1 MPEELV
7 LFEDFVFDRSA
18 YELRRSGTVVSLQRR
33 PFELLSLL
41 IERRG
46 KLVTREEILE
56 RVWGKGVFV
65 DTENAINTA
74 VLKLRRA
81 LGDNPEAP
89 RFVLTVPSKGYRFIA
104 DVGRAAQ
111 EESERAESR
120 LELVDHSD
128 EMPVSPV
135 VGREEELAR
144 LRGYFARASE
154 GIRQIVFVTGEAGI
168 GKTTIVRA
176 LLADLVSDRKVRIGQ
191 GQCIEQYGS
200 GEPYMPLLE
209 ALVRLSQE
217 TGGEDVREIL
227 SRVAPTWLA
236 QMPALLTDTE
246 RERLQNVTQGTTQQR
261 MLREMAEALEE
272 LTAEVPM
279 VLAFED
285 LHWSDFS
292 TLELIAAVAR
302 RSATARLLIIA
313 TYRPVE
319 VLANE
324 HPLRG
329 VKEELQL
336 HRQCWELKLGL
347 LNENDV
353 AAYLSKRFA
362 GQESYAQIATTIHQR
377 TEGNPLFMVNVVD
390 YLVETGG
397 LINSR
402 KIEAPPTIQELIE
415 RNLERLDTDE
425 QQILEAASVAGVVFS
440 AAAVAAALKRPV
452 IDIET
457 CCARLGR
464 REQFINA
471 NGATNWPDGT
481 VAASFRFLHGLYEQ
495 VIYNRI
501 PAGWRADLHRRI
513 AERAERAFGDGA
525 CEIAA
530 ELAHHYTQA
539 GLKEQALLYWQQA
552 GVRASERS
560 ANAEAIS
567 HFTTAL
573 QMLTGLPDT
582 TERAARELK
591 LHMLLGPALIAA
603 KGNGSLEV
611 ERAYLVACELCERL
625 NESHQLFPV
634 LFNLRSFY
642 LVRGEIMRAH
652 ELSKQLLNLA
662 QTENDT
668 DHLIEAHL
676 ALGNSSALLGIL
688 VPGRIQFEQALQL
701 YDPKQHRSHI
711 SLYGLD
717 PAVFC
722 LARISWLLW
731 HLGFPDQA
739 LQRIE
744 ETINLAKEVRHPQSL
759 AVALLHASDIQYFR
773 HEWRSA
779 QLSAEEVAKL
789 CAEHGFAGLLGQA
802 DTHAGQAVARRGYPE
817 EGMAQVQKGLNAMQ
831 AAGGVLFQ
839 AYFLGS
845 LARACGAAGR
855 SGDGLKAVAEAHTII
870 SKTGERLYESELW
883 RLKGELL
890 VQVNRLDLGDEAE
903 ECFLKAIEISR
914 QQEAK
919 AWELRS
925 TTSLAR
931 LLRDT
936 GRANEA
942 RKTLTEIYNWFT
954 EGFDTGDLKD
964 AKALL
969 DELSA

>member
-1 MPEELV
+1 
-7 LFEDFVFDRSA
+7 
-18 YELRRSGTVVSLQRR
+18 
-33 PFELLSLL
+33 
-41 IERRG
+41 
-46 KLVTREEILE
+46 
-56 RVWGKGVFV
+56 
-65 DTENAINTA
+65 
-74 VLKLRRA
+74 
-81 LGDNPEAP
+81 
-89 RFVLTVPSKGYRFIA
+89 VPSKGYRFIA
-104 DVGRAAQ
+104 DVERAAQ
-111 EESERAESR
+111 EESEVAESR
-120 LELVDHSD
+120 PVLVNHPDEL
-128 EMPVSPV
+128 PVPLV

-144 LRGYFARASE
+144 LRGHFARASE
-154 GIRQIVFVTGEAGI
+154 GKRQIVFVTGEAGI

-176 LLADLVSDRKVRIGQ
+176 FLADLVSDSKVRIGH

-200 GEPYMPLLE
+200 GEPYMPVLE
-209 ALVRLSQE
+209 ALVRLCQE
-217 TGGEDVREIL
+217 TGGDGVREIL

-236 QMPALLTDTE
+236 QMPALLTDAE
-246 RERLQNVTQGTTQQR
+246 RERLQNVTQGMTRQR

-302 RSATARLLIIA
+302 RSASARLLIIA

-336 HRQCWELKLGL
+336 HRQCWELKLAL

-353 AAYLSKRFA
+353 AAYLLKRFA
-362 GQESYAQIATTIHQR
+362 GQESYAQVATTIHQR
-377 TEGNPLFMVNVVD
+377 TEGNPLFMVKVVD

-452 IDIET
+452 IEIET
-457 CCARLGR
+457 CCSRLAR

-471 NGATNWPDGT
+471 NGSVNWPDGT

-501 PAGWRADLHRRI
+501 PAGWRVDLHRRI
-513 AERAERAFGDGA
+513 AERAERAFGDGVS
-525 CEIAA
+525 EIAA

-552 GVRASERS
+552 GVRAAERS
-560 ANAEAIS
+560 ANVEAIS

-573 QMLTGLPDT
+573 QMLTDFPDS

-611 ERAYLVACELCERL
+611 ERAYLVARELCQRL

-634 LFNLRSFY
+634 LFGLRSFY

-652 ELSKQLLNLA
+652 ELSEQLLDLA

-676 ALGNSSALLGIL
+676 ALGNTSGLLGSL

-701 YDPKQHRSHI
+701 YDPKQHRPHI

-722 LARISWLLW
+722 MARIYWLLW

-739 LQRIE
+739 LQGIE
-744 ETINLAKEVRHPQSL
+744 ETVNFAKEVRHPQSL

-773 HEWRSA
+773 QEWRSA

-789 CAEHGFAGLLGQA
+789 CAEHGFASLLGQA
-802 DTHAGQAVARRGYPE
+802 DTHAGQAVSQRGYPE
-817 EGMAQVQKGLNAMQ
+817 EGMAQLQKGLNAMQ

-845 LARACGAAGR
+845 LARACGAVGR
-855 SGDGLKAVAEAHTII
+855 SGAGLKAVAEAHTII
-870 SKTGERLYESELW
+870 GKTGERLYESELW
-883 RLKGELL
+883 RVKGELL
-890 VQVNRLDLGDEAE
+890 VQVNRSDLGDEAE
-903 ECFLKAIEISR
+903 ECFLKAIEIAR
-914 QQEAK
+914 QREAK
-919 AWELRS
+919 SWELRS

-942 RKTLTEIYNWFT
+942 RKTLAEVYGWFT

-969 DELSA
+969 DELNG